1 MINGMDLRDELNRI
15 EEHFSNLTVEQYNI
29 NKKKIDFGKVKF
41 ACDSSYV
48 KAFDGLTLQTKFN
61 VEDNIDQED
70 LGVFG
75 LSENR
80 IGAA

>member
-1 MINGMDLRDELNRI
+1 MVNGTDLRDELKMI
-15 EEHFSNLTVEQYNI
+15 EEHFNNLTAEQYKL

-41 ACDSSYV
+41 AFDSSYV
-48 KAFDGLTLQTKFN
+48 RAFEGQKLQTKFD
-61 VEDNIDQED
+61 VENDVKQDD

>member
-1 MINGMDLRDELNRI
+1 MINGIDLRDELNRI

-29 NKKKIDFGKVKF
+29 NKKKIEF

-48 KAFDGLTLQTKFN
+48 KAFDELTLQTKFN